1 MIKKLLQSA
10 LIGLACAALILFV
23 IPKFTGGSAFKI
35 TSDVMSFKEAV
46 RIASP
51 AVVNVYNQTFTSN
64 SNLDAGEISTN
75 NLGSGV
81 IMSRDG
87 YILTNKHVI
96 QSADQ
101 IIVALQDGRVFEAN
115 LIGSDSLTDLAVL
128 KIRADNL
135 TTIPQNAERQV
146 HVGDIALA
154 IGNPYNLGQSVSQGI
169 ISATGRNAIG
179 ETVGRQNF
187 IQTDA
192 SINRGNSG
200 GALINS
206 LGELVGISTLS
217 IGKDSNEIAE
227 GLSFAIPI
235 EIANDVMQKIIR
247 DGRVI
252 RGYFGV
258 QSNILFS
265 NGQGREGVSGIL
277 IENVVANGP
286 AAKAG
291 IRAGD
296 VMLKFNNIDATSPAQ
311 LMQVISNIK
320 PNTQVNVLIS
330 RLGKTIELPVIIEEY
345 PEN

>member
-1 MIKKLLQSA
+1 MFKKLIQSV
-10 LIGLACAALILFV
+10 LIGLVCAALVLFIL
-23 IPKFTGGSAFKI
+23 PKFNGNSGSTFKL
-35 TSDVMSFKEAV
+35 TNEVMSFKEAV
-46 RIASP
+46 RVASP
-51 AVVNVYNQTFTSN
+51 AVVNVYNQSFSANNQVTTS
-64 SNLDAGEISTN
+64 

-81 IMSRDG
+81 IMLKNG
-87 YILTNKHVI
+87 YILTNKHVV

-101 IIVALQDGRVFEAN
+101 IVVALQDGRIFEAT

-135 TTIPQNAERQV
+135 ATIPQNPKRSI
-146 HVGDIALA
+146 HVGDVVLA

-179 ETVGRQNF
+179 EAVGRQNF

-206 LGELVGISTLS
+206 LGELIGISTLS
-217 IGKDSNEIAE
+217 IGKNSNEIAE

-235 EIANDVMQKIIR
+235 GVATDVMNKIIR

-258 QSNILFS
+258 QSNILYN
-265 NGQGREGVSGIL
+265 NGEGQSRNGVL
-277 IENVVANGP
+277 IENLVENGP

-291 IRAGD
+291 LKAGD
-296 VMLKFNNIDATSPAQ
+296 IMLKFNEVEAKSPAQ
-311 LMQVISNIK
+311 IMQFISDVK
-320 PNTQVNVLIS
+320 PNTEVKVVVSRMGQVMEFTV
-330 RLGKTIELPVIIEEY
+330 VIEEY
-345 PEN
+345 PIN

>member
-1 MIKKLLQSA
+1 MFKKLIQSV
-10 LIGLACAALILFV
+10 LIGLACAALVLFIL
-23 IPKFTGGSAFKI
+23 PKFNGSSGSTFKL
-35 TSDVMSFKEAV
+35 TNEVMSFKEAV
-46 RIASP
+46 RVASP
-51 AVVNVYNQTFTSN
+51 AVVNVYNQSFSANNQVTTS
-64 SNLDAGEISTN
+64 

-81 IMSRDG
+81 IMLKNG
-87 YILTNKHVI
+87 YILTNKHVV

-101 IIVALQDGRVFEAN
+101 IVVALQDGRIFEAT

-128 KIRADNL
+128 KIRAENL
-135 TTIPQNAERQV
+135 STIPQNPKRSI
-146 HVGDIALA
+146 HVGDVVLA

-179 ETVGRQNF
+179 EAVGRQNF

-206 LGELVGISTLS
+206 LGELIGISTLS
-217 IGKDSNEIAE
+217 IGKSSNEIAE

-235 EIANDVMQKIIR
+235 GVANEVMNKIIK

-258 QSNILFS
+258 QSSILYN
-265 NGQGREGVSGIL
+265 NGEGKSRNGIL
-277 IENVVANGP
+277 IENLLENGP

-291 IRAGD
+291 LKAGD
-296 VMLKFNNIDATSPAQ
+296 IMLKFNGIEAKSPAQ
-311 LMQVISNIK
+311 IMQIISDVK
-320 PNTQVNVLIS
+320 PNTEVQVVVS
-330 RLGKTIELPVIIEEY
+330 RRGEVMEFKVVIEEY
-345 PEN
+345 PVN

>member
-1 MIKKLLQSA
+1 
-10 LIGLACAALILFV
+10 
-23 IPKFTGGSAFKI
+23 
-35 TSDVMSFKEAV
+35 MSFKEAV
-46 RIASP
+46 RVASP
-51 AVVNVYNQTFTSN
+51 AVVNVYNQSFAANNQVTTS
-64 SNLDAGEISTN
+64 

-81 IMSRDG
+81 IMLKNG
-87 YILTNKHVI
+87 YILTNKHVV

-101 IIVALQDGRVFEAN
+101 IVVALQDGRIFEAT

-128 KIRADNL
+128 KIRAENL
-135 TTIPQNAERQV
+135 STIPQNPKRSI
-146 HVGDIALA
+146 HVGDVVLA

-179 ETVGRQNF
+179 EAVGRQNF

-206 LGELVGISTLS
+206 LGELIGISTLS
-217 IGKDSNEIAE
+217 IGKSSNEIAE

-235 EIANDVMQKIIR
+235 GVANEVMNKIIK

-258 QSNILFS
+258 QSSILYN
-265 NGQGREGVSGIL
+265 NGEGKSRNGIL
-277 IENVVANGP
+277 IENLLENGP

-291 IRAGD
+291 LKAGD
-296 VMLKFNNIDATSPAQ
+296 IMLKFNGIEAKSPAQ
-311 LMQVISNIK
+311 IMQIISDVK
-320 PNTQVNVLIS
+320 PNTEVQVVVS
-330 RLGKTIELPVIIEEY
+330 RRGEVMEFKVVIEEY
-345 PEN
+345 PTN

>member
-1 MIKKLLQSA
+1 MFKKLIQSV
-10 LIGLACAALILFV
+10 LIGLACAALVLFIL
-23 IPKFTGGSAFKI
+23 PKFNGSSDSTFKL
-35 TSDVMSFKEAV
+35 TNEVMSFKEAV
-46 RIASP
+46 RVASP
-51 AVVNVYNQTFTSN
+51 AVVNVYNQSFAANNQVTTS
-64 SNLDAGEISTN
+64 

-81 IMSRDG
+81 IMLKNG
-87 YILTNKHVI
+87 YILTNKHVV

-101 IIVALQDGRVFEAN
+101 IVVALQDGRIFEAT

-128 KIRADNL
+128 KIRAENL
-135 TTIPQNAERQV
+135 STIPQNPKRSI
-146 HVGDIALA
+146 HVGDVVLA

-179 ETVGRQNF
+179 EAVGRQNF

-206 LGELVGISTLS
+206 LGELIGISTLS
-217 IGKDSNEIAE
+217 IGKSSNEIAE

-235 EIANDVMQKIIR
+235 GVANEVMNKIIK

-258 QSNILFS
+258 QSSILYN
-265 NGQGREGVSGIL
+265 NGEGKSRNGIL
-277 IENVVANGP
+277 IENLLENGP

-291 IRAGD
+291 LKAGD
-296 VMLKFNNIDATSPAQ
+296 IMLKFNGIEAKSPAQ
-311 LMQVISNIK
+311 IMQIISDVK
-320 PNTQVNVLIS
+320 PNTEVQVVVS
-330 RLGKTIELPVIIEEY
+330 RRGEVMEFKVVIEEY
-345 PEN
+345 PTN